1 MSEQQVIQADAK
13 SKNKTL
19 LNTFRKVATVEGISM
34 VLLVICSVLKR
45 TIAPEIGTL
54 GVKYIGWAHGL
65 LFVAYVYLLAMCWDR
80 YKWSFSRVCVFFGAS
95 LIPFAP
101 FWVERKLKH
110 EQ

>member
-1 MSEQQVIQADAK
+1 MSEQTIQTQTTTEK
-13 SKNKTL
+13 SKSL
-19 LNTFRKVATVEGISM
+19 LNTFRKVATIEGASM

-45 TIAPEIGTL
+45 TIAPELGTL

-80 YKWSFSRVCVFFGAS
+80 YKWSFSRVAVFFGAS

-101 FWVERKLKH
+101 FWVERKLKD